1 MYIIIDFICFPS
13 RTYKIYQNVPR
24 PKVPTSHFSDFAK
37 EIFGYVRFYGY
48 LCITYIS
55 PGEALFRRQYVIIL
69 NPTHYNKTDK

>member
-37 EIFGYVRFYGY
+37 EIFGYVRFYIY
-48 LCITYIS
+48 LCIT
-55 PGEALFRRQYVIIL
+55 
-69 NPTHYNKTDK
+69 